1 MKHAGKYAMFG
12 RLYLSVRRSRHAQNL
27 PSFRETSILG
37 AALLLVFL
45 AGLYWN
51 RMQCSRVERLLG
63 SAYTERRTME
73 ARIAGAAYV
82 PLVSKRGDNPYLEQ
96 APSLIEAE
104 ARIQEAL
111 KRHPRDPLWLQ
122 YDARAKLLQRQYAEA
137 MASLRMAMES
147 QTRPEQFFTD
157 LATAYFQRA
166 EKSGRAIDYGTAID
180 LQSRV
185 LAVAPDDPLAL
196 FNRSLSFERIFL
208 YHQAAADLERFLRI
222 NPADSW
228 SREAV
233 ERLQRIQQKLS
244 AHEEFRDELMRDP
257 ATFTKQ
263 ATPEGSAF
271 RELSE
276 HADDYLDIATS
287 EWLSKAVD
295 PSISVAGRQEARSA
309 VAIVAHFLE
318 ASRQERWLADM
329 LGNMDKPGMFKA
341 LEGLAKA
348 IRAAQSGDYDAA
360 ATEAEGAETGFRKS
374 MSVAGAL
381 RARYEKVNALDRQAK
396 GSLCRQQAAQLT
408 TDLERSSYLW
418 LKIQALSEEATCRNI
433 TGDINAAL
441 EESDRAVDLAK
452 RSGYRSGY
460 LRVLG
465 NAASIDGVTGDFNR
479 AWNRHLEGLQQY
491 WSGNYQPM
499 RAFLFY
505 SDLSYVAED
514 AEQTFTAT
522 ALAHEAALTIVP
534 AKNPNVE
541 ALARYRWAGLSEASG
556 AEAEARE
563 QFGVAGRMFS
573 ELNHNAPGDKHRNT
587 LTAYETAGWVML
599 ADLNARRGKLDES
612 MALLDRARH
621 GLPDIE
627 NYTVPL
633 QFYSTRGKVYLKHNE
648 RDLAVKE
655 FRVAMRIGEMGASAI
670 KSDHDRLVW
679 DRQVGSSYRTVVK
692 LLFRNDHNAEEAL
705 NLWEWYRALP
715 LRAVPAAHSQPREQM
730 DFAQLENDAAWSV
743 PRLLVGYQAQLRNVT
758 VLSYAQLGDGIA
770 VWAWSDRSITAQWI
784 DHSQKELD
792 ELIYRFNQE
801 CADPRSDF
809 PALKQDAHRLYQ
821 WLISPIVP
829 QLDPA
834 RDLVVEADGT
844 ISTLAFEALVD
855 DGGAYLGSR
864 FAITASPGMEY
875 LKRLR
880 PDDLITPDLSALIV
894 GTPALRGEIAG
905 ELLPIPD
912 ATREAEVIAR
922 KFLRADL
929 LLGTQATASA
939 VKKSLPS
946 AAVFH
951 FAGHALAG
959 EERTGL
965 LLASEDAGNGSTEKL
980 SLLNASTLDPS
991 HVSHARLVVLSA
1003 CSTAGANLSLT
1014 ADPDTLVRTFL
1025 LGGVPHVVA
1034 SRWDVDSRATDRLME
1049 DFYAQLFSGE
1059 TVAHALRHVR
1069 MNMLAVK
1076 EADHPYYWAA
1086 FAAFGRS

>member
-1 MKHAGKYAMFG
+1 MKHVGRYTVFG
-12 RLYLSVRRSRHAQNL
+12 RLHLSRYGHAQTL
-27 PSFRETSILG
+27 LSFRKASLLG
-37 AALLLVFL
+37 AALLLAFL
-45 AGLYWN
+45 AGLFWN
-51 RMQCSRVERLLG
+51 RIQGTHVERLLS

-73 ARIAGAAYV
+73 ARIAGAPYV
-82 PLVSKRGDNPYLEQ
+82 PLVAQRGDNHHLEPS
-96 APSLIEAE
+96 PSLIEAE
-104 ARIQEAL
+104 TRIQETL
-111 KRHPRDPLWLQ
+111 KRHPRDPIWLQ
-122 YDARAKLLQRQYAEA
+122 YDARAKLLQRQYTEA
-137 MASLRMAMES
+137 MASLRTAMES

-180 LQSRV
+180 LLSRV
-185 LAVAPDDPLAL
+185 LAITPDDPVAL

-208 YHQAAADLERFLRI
+208 YHQAAADLERLLRM
-222 NPADSW
+222 NPRDAW
-228 SREAV
+228 SQEAA

-244 AHEEFRDELMRDP
+244 AYEEFRDDLIRDP
-257 ATFTKQ
+257 ATFTKE
-263 ATPEGSAF
+263 ATPESSAF
-271 RELSE
+271 RTLYE
-276 HADDYLDIATS
+276 HADGYLDIATS

-295 PSISVAGRQEARSA
+295 PSISTAGKQEARNA
-309 VAIVAHFLE
+309 VALLARFLE
-318 ASRQERWLADM
+318 ISRQDRWLADM
-329 LGNMDKPGMFKA
+329 LGDMDKPGMFKA
-341 LEGLAKA
+341 IEGLARA
-348 IRAAQSGDYDAA
+348 IRTAQSGDYDTA
-360 ATEAEGAETGFRKS
+360 ATEAEGAEAGFRKS
-374 MSVAGAL
+374 MSLAGAL

-396 GSLCRQQAAQLT
+396 GALCRQQAVQLA
-408 TDLERSSYLW
+408 TDLNRSSYLW
-418 LKIQALSEEATCRNI
+418 LKIQALAEEATCRSI

-441 EESDRAVDLAK
+441 QKSDKAVDLAK

-491 WSGNYQPM
+491 WSGNYPPA

-514 AEQTFTAT
+514 EEQTFTAT
-522 ALAHEAALTIVP
+522 ALAHEAVLTILP
-534 AKNPNVE
+534 AKNLNVE

-556 AEAEARE
+556 AESEARE
-563 QFGVAGRMFS
+563 QFVAAGQMFS
-573 ELNHNAPGDKHRNT
+573 ELAPNASADKSRTT
-587 LTAYETAGWVML
+587 LTYETAGWVML
-599 ADLNARRGKLDES
+599 ADLEARRGKLDES

-621 GLPDIE
+621 GLPGIE

-648 RDLAVKE
+648 RDPAMQAL
-655 FRVAMRIGEMGASAI
+655 RVAMRIGEKGASAI

-679 DRQVGSSYRTVVK
+679 DRQVGNPYRAMVK

-705 NLWEWYRALP
+705 NSWEWYRALP
-715 LRAVPAAHSQPREQM
+715 LRAVPDEHSQPREQI
-730 DFAQLENDAAWSV
+730 DFAKLEKDAAWTV
-743 PRLLVGYQAQLRNVT
+743 PRLLPGYQAQLGNVT
-758 VLSYAQLGDGIA
+758 VLSYAQLDDGIA
-770 VWAWSDRSITAQWI
+770 IWAWSGHSITAQWV
-784 DHSQKELD
+784 DHPQKEVD
-792 ELIYRFNQE
+792 GLIYRFNQE
-801 CADPRSDF
+801 CADPRSDL

-821 WLISPIVP
+821 WLISPVAS

-834 RDLVVEADGT
+834 RDLIVEADGT

-855 DGGAYLGSR
+855 DSGAYLGSR

-875 LKRLR
+875 LKHLR
-880 PDDLITPDLSALIV
+880 PDDLITPDLPALVV
-894 GTPALRGEIAG
+894 GTPALRGGIAG
-905 ELLPIPD
+905 EFLPIPD
-912 ATREAEVIAR
+912 ATREAEAIAHS
-922 KFLRADL
+922 FLRVDL
-929 LLGTQATASA
+929 LLGTQATAAA
-939 VKKSLPS
+939 VKKSLPL

-1003 CSTAGANLSLT
+1003 CSTASANLSLT

-1034 SRWDVDSRATDRLME
+1034 SRWDVDSKVTDRLME
-1049 DFYAQLFSGE
+1049 EFYSRLFSGD
-1059 TVAHALRHVR
+1059 TVAHALQRVR
-1069 MNMLAVK
+1069 MNMLAAK
-1076 EADHPYYWAA
+1076 ETDHPYYWAA